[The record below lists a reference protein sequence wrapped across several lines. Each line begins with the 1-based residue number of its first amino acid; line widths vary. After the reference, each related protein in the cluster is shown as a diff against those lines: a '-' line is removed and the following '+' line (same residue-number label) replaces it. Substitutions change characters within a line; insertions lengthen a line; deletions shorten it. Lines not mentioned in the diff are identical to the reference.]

1 MAALSGMRIEELCRL
16 KVRDCAGG
24 LFKITKAKTT
34 AGVRSVPIHSDLC
47 AIVTGRSAGK
57 GSDGYLFD
65 ELADP
70 PAGSPRER
78 SMPAVK
84 RFSRYMR
91 ALGVAVVVAGKRRS
105 LTNFHSFRRW
115 FITKAEHAGQP
126 ENIIASVVGHK
137 RQGMT
142 LGVYS
147 GGPSADQFKACVE
160 SVKLPEATAQ
170 APAAPSP
177 PAKTRGV

>member
-34 AGVRSVPIHSDLC
+34 AGVRSVPAHPDLC
-47 AIVTGRSAGK
+47 SIVAGRSAGK
-57 GSDGYLFD
+57 SLDGYLFD
-65 ELADP
+65 ELTDP

-91 ALGVAVVVAGKRRS
+91 AIGVAVLVPGKRRS
-105 LTNFHSFRRW
+105 LTNFHSLRRW
-115 FITKAEHAGQP
+115 FVTKAEHAGQP
-126 ENIIASVVGHK
+126 ETIIASVVGHK

-147 GGPSADQFKACVE
+147 GGPNAAQFRACVK
-160 SVKLPEATAQ
+160 SVKLP
-170 APAAPSP
+170 APAAQSP
-177 PAKTRGV
+177 TLSPTAKTRGA